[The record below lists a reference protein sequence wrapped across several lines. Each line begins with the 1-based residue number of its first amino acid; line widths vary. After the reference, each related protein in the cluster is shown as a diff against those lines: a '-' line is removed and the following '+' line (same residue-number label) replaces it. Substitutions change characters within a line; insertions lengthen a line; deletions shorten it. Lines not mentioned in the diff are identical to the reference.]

1 MKFYLSLVLV
11 LASTAA
17 FQFCAFAQQD
27 DLPQTISI
35 DSLQTEIATDTLLSP
50 ITDTL
55 ASRQKKSD
63 IDTVVYASGTDSL
76 FFFVKEKKMS
86 IYGEGKINYRQSE
99 IKSANIFL
107 DFNKFEIEAIG
118 VPSDTSE
125 AELVGTPV
133 LTEAGE
139 VYEGKRMKYNFKTG
153 QGSLSAADTELEGA
167 FYHGARIK
175 KVTQDT
181 YFIEDGVYTTC
192 DAEEPH
198 FYFSSPKMKMTQGE
212 ELAAEWIWLNFGG
225 VPFPIPLPFIVVPLQ
240 SGRRSGIIPPVFGSD
255 ARYGTYLSRFGYF
268 WAISDYMD
276 INATMDYYTRGSFGL
291 GSRFRYAN
299 RYNYNGFAEGS
310 YRDFSEGEPTDPNYN
325 KQIDWRIKFFHAQT
339 FTPTLR
345 LDANLE
351 FASQD
356 FLQNGT
362 GNLNDLLRNEIISNA
377 TLSKTWDESGNSAS
391 INYNR
396 RQVLETNDIF
406 EVLPSALFKLAQSY
420 PFRSSSS
427 EADRQWY
434 ELLGYSYTGQF
445 QNQRNKTGGVLDE
458 RLGLQHSITSDMS
471 PKIGYFSI
479 SPRIRFD
486 SKWYNEQS
494 EQFVVASSTGQ
505 DSVVT
510 NEVKKL
516 SAVNTF
522 DLGVNA
528 STKFYGMFNIN
539 SLGINAIRHTVTP
552 NISYNYRPDFS
563 EPGWGYYGQ
572 YTKLDGSTVRYDRY
586 QKEVYGGGGSG
597 EQQNINFSIGNNF
610 EMKTIMDPT
619 DTTSKENKIQ
629 LLNLTIGSGYNFA
642 ADSLNFADIN
652 LNYRTQVG
660 ELFDLSGGSRFTPYD
675 YSGTTSK
682 INRYLADA
690 GKGLLRLTGLNFS
703 VSSSISG
710 EKFASSDDQNKEGED
725 EFGLIDE
732 ESKNV
737 YQGIYNNNDPDFTI
751 PWSISLSYNYNLDR
765 PTPDRSTIYSN
776 ISGSFSFSLTPL
788 WKFDLTGSY
797 DFQSKEFAAPQV
809 RISRD
814 LHCWLMNFVWNPI
827 GTYTGFRFE
836 IRVKAPQLQDL
847 KMTKQDQFFN
857 TR

>member
-1 MKFYLSLVLV
+1 MFCLVSLSV
-11 LASTAA
+11 LA
-17 FQFCAFAQQD
+17 QQND
-27 DLPQTISI
+27 TLKTDLP
-35 DSLQTEIATDTLLSP
+35 DTLFATLPDSV
-50 ITDTL
+50 IT
-55 ASRQKKSD
+55 QEPKKKSD
-63 IDTVVYASGTDSL
+63 LDTVVYASGSDSL

-86 IYGEGKINYRQSE
+86 IYGEGKINYRKSE

-107 DFNKFEIEAIG
+107 DFTKFEIEAIG
-118 VPSDTSE
+118 VPKDSATG
-125 AELVGTPV
+125 ELIGTPV
-133 LTEAGE
+133 LSEAGE

-153 QGSLSAADTELEGA
+153 QGSLSTANTELEGA
-167 FYHGARIK
+167 FYHGAKIK
-175 KVTQDT
+175 KVTKET

-198 FYFSSPKMKMTQGE
+198 FHFSSPKMKMVQGE
-212 ELAAEWIWLNFGG
+212 ELTAELIWLNFGG
-225 VPFPIPLPFIVVPLQ
+225 VPCPIPLPFIVVPLQ
-240 SGRRSGIIPPVFGSD
+240 SGRRSGLIPPVFGSD
-255 ARYGTYLSRFGYF
+255 ADLGTYISRFGYF

-299 RYNYNGFAEGS
+299 RYNYNGFVEGS
-310 YRDFSEGEPTDPNYN
+310 YRDFSQGETTDPGYS
-325 KQIDWRIKFFHAQT
+325 KQVDWRMKVFHAQS

-351 FASQD
+351 FASKD

-396 RQVLETNDIF
+396 RQVLETNEIF

-420 PFRSSSS
+420 PFRTSLS
-427 EADRQWY
+427 ETDRAWY
-434 ELLGYSYTGQF
+434 ELFGYSYNGQF
-445 QNQRNKTGGVLDE
+445 QNKRNKTGGVLDE

-471 PKIGYFSI
+471 PKIGYFSVA
-479 SPRIRFD
+479 PRFRLD
-486 SKWYNEQS
+486 SKWYNKQR
-494 EQFVVASSTGQ
+494 EQFVVASSTGA
-505 DSVVT
+505 DSIVT
-510 NEVKKL
+510 KDIKEL

-522 DLGVNA
+522 DVGLNA
-528 STKFYGMFNIN
+528 STKFYGMFDIN
-539 SLGINAIRHTVTP
+539 SAGINSIRHTVSP
-552 NISYNYRPDFS
+552 SISYNFRPDFS
-563 EPGWGYYGQ
+563 EPGWGYYGE
-572 YTKLDGSTVRYDRY
+572 YTKSDGTIVKYDKY
-586 QKEVYGGGGSG
+586 QKEVYGGADAG
-597 EQQNINFSIGNNF
+597 EQQNINFSLGNNF
-610 EMKTIMDPT
+610 ELKTLVDPT

-629 LLNLTIGSGYNFA
+629 LLNLTLGTGYNFA

-652 LNYRTQVG
+652 LTYRTQVG
-660 ELFDLSGGSRFTPYD
+660 EFFDLSGASRFTPYD
-675 YSGTTSK
+675 YSGTTSR
-682 INRYLADA
+682 INKYLVDE

-710 EKFASSDDQNKEGED
+710 DKFASSETESNKSED
-725 EFGLIDE
+725 EFGLVDQ

-737 YQGIYNNNDPDFTI
+737 YQGIYNQQDPDFTI
-751 PWSISLSYNYNLDR
+751 PWSISLNYNYNLDR
-765 PTPDRSTIYSN
+765 TNPGDPKTFSN
-776 ISGSFSFSLTPL
+776 LSGSFSFSITPS

-797 DFQSKEFAAPQV
+797 DIESKEFAAPQV

-827 GTYTGFRFE
+827 GTFTGFRFE
-836 IRVKAPQLQDL
+836 LRIKASQLQDL
-847 KMTKQDQFFN
+847 KLTKQNQFYN

>member
-1 MKFYLSLVLV
+1 MYDIGRYVHHYV
-11 LASTAA
+11 ICIRAI
-17 FQFCAFAQQD
+17 AQQD
-27 DLPQTISI
+27 DLLQKINV
-35 DSLQTEIATDTLLSP
+35 DSLQTGIEDTLLTSA
-50 ITDTL
+50 TDSL
-55 ASRQKKSD
+55 KLQSQKKSD
-63 IDTVVYASGTDSL
+63 LDTVVYASGSDSL

-86 IYGEGKINYRQSE
+86 IYGEAKINYRQSE

-107 DFNKFEIEAIG
+107 DFKKYEIEAVG
-118 VPSDTSE
+118 VPSDTS
-125 AELVGTPV
+125 ASNLTGTPV

-139 VYEGKRMKYNFKTG
+139 VYEGKQMRYNFKTG

-167 FYHGARIK
+167 FYHGAKIK
-175 KVTQDT
+175 KVTKDT
-181 YFIEDGVYTTC
+181 YFIQDGVYTTC
-192 DAEEPH
+192 DIKEPH
-198 FYFSSPKMKMTQGE
+198 YCFTSPKMKMIQGE

-225 VPFPIPLPFIVVPLQ
+225 VPVPIPLPFIIVPLQ
-240 SGRRSGIIPPVFGSD
+240 SGRRSGLIPPVFGSD
-255 ARYGTYLSRFGYF
+255 ARYGTYISRFGYF

-276 INATMDYYTRGSFGL
+276 INATMDYYTRGSIGV

-310 YRDFSEGEPTDPNYN
+310 YRDFTQGEPTDPNYN
-325 KQIDWRIKFFHAQT
+325 KQVDWRIKFFHAQN

-351 FASQD
+351 FASKD

-362 GNLNDLLRNEIISNA
+362 GDLNDLLRNEIISNA

-406 EVLPSALFKLAQSY
+406 EVLPSALFRLAQSY

-427 EADRQWY
+427 EIDREWY
-434 ELLGYSYTGQF
+434 ELLGYSYSGQF
-445 QNQRNKTGGVLDE
+445 QNQRNKTSGNLEE
-458 RLGLQHSITSDMS
+458 RLGLQHSVTSDLS
-471 PKIGYFSI
+471 PKIGYFSV

-486 SKWYNEQS
+486 SKWYNEQI
-494 EQFVVASSTGQ
+494 EQHSIASSAGK
-505 DSVVT
+505 DSIIT

-522 DLGVNA
+522 DVGINA

-539 SLGINAIRHTVTP
+539 SVGINVIRHTVTP

-563 EPGWGYYGQ
+563 ESGWGYYGQ
-572 YTKLDGSTVRYDRY
+572 YTKLDGTTMKYDRY
-586 QKEVYGGGGSG
+586 QKEVYGGSGLG

-610 EMKTIMDPT
+610 EMKTIVDPT

-642 ADSLNFADIN
+642 ADSLNFADVS
-652 LNYRTQVG
+652 LTYRTQVG
-660 ELFDLSGGSRFTPYD
+660 EFFDLSGASRFTPYD
-675 YSGTTSK
+675 YSGNISR
-682 INRYLADA
+682 INRYLVDA
-690 GKGLLRLTGLNFS
+690 GKGILRLTGLNFS

-710 EKFASSDDQNKEGED
+710 EKFASSDNQNKTTDD
-725 EFGLIDE
+725 EFGLVDE
-732 ESKNV
+732 ESKSV
-737 YQGIYNNNDPDFTI
+737 YQGIYNNADPDFTI
-751 PWSISLSYNYNLDR
+751 PWSISLSYNYNLSR
-765 PTPDRSTIYSN
+765 PTPENSTIQSN
-776 ISGSFSFSLTPL
+776 LSGSFSFSLTPL

-797 DFQSKEFAAPQV
+797 DFQSKEFAAPQI

-847 KMTKQDQFFN
+847 KLTKQDQFYN

>member
-1 MKFYLSLVLV
+1 MKIILF
-11 LASTAA
+11 AA
-17 FQFCAFAQQD
+17 LIGFFSIGAIAQQD
-27 DLPQTISI
+27 DLPQFLNI
-35 DSLQTEIATDTLLSP
+35 DSIRTELLPDSLLTSIKDTIES
-50 ITDTL
+50 
-55 ASRQKKSD
+55 QKKSD
-63 IDTVVYASGTDSL
+63 IDTVVYASGSDSL

-86 IYGEGKINYRQSE
+86 IYGEGKINYRKSE

-107 DFNKFEIEAIG
+107 DFTKFEIEAVG
-118 VPSDTSE
+118 VPSDSAVDE
-125 AELVGTPV
+125 FIGTPV
-133 LTEAGE
+133 LSEDGE

-153 QGSLSAADTELEGA
+153 QGSLAAADTELEGA
-167 FYHGARIK
+167 FYHGAKIK
-175 KVTQDT
+175 KVTKDT

-192 DAEEPH
+192 DEKEPH
-198 FYFSSPKMKMTQGE
+198 FCFTSPKMKMIQGE
-212 ELAAEWIWLNFGG
+212 ELAAEWIWLTFGG
-225 VPFPIPLPFIVVPLQ
+225 VPAPIPLPFIIVPLQ
-240 SGRRSGIIPPVFGSD
+240 SGRRSGLIPPVFGSD
-255 ARYGTYLSRFGYF
+255 ARYGTYLNRFGYF

-291 GSRFRYAN
+291 NSRFRYAN
-299 RYNYNGFAEGS
+299 RYNYNGFVEGS
-310 YRDFSEGEPTDPNYN
+310 YRDFSEGETTDPNYN
-325 KQIDWRIKFFHAQT
+325 EKIDWRIKLFHAQT

-406 EVLPSALFKLAQSY
+406 EVLPSALFKLAQTY

-427 EADRQWY
+427 EADRAWY
-434 ELLGYSYTGQF
+434 ELLGYSYSGQF
-445 QNQRNKTGGVLDE
+445 QNQRNKTEGVLDE

-486 SKWYNEQS
+486 SKWYNEQI
-494 EQFVVASSTGQ
+494 EQYSIASSTGK
-505 DSVVT
+505 DSIVT
-510 NEVKKL
+510 NEIKEL

-522 DLGVNA
+522 DAGLNA

-552 NISYNYRPDFS
+552 SISYNYRPDFS
-563 EPGWGYYGQ
+563 EPGWGYYGE
-572 YTKLDGSTVRYDRY
+572 YAKLDGTIVKYDKY
-586 QKEVYGGGGSG
+586 QKEVYSGSGSG
-597 EQQNINFSIGNNF
+597 EQQNINFSMGNNF
-610 EMKTIMDPT
+610 ELKTTVDPT

-629 LLNLTIGSGYNFA
+629 LLNVTVGTGYNIA

-652 LNYRTQVG
+652 LTYRTQVG
-660 ELFDLSGGSRFTPYD
+660 EFFDLSGASRFTPYD
-675 YSGTTSK
+675 YSSTATK
-682 INRYLADA
+682 INSYLVDA

-703 VSSSISG
+703 VSTSLSG
-710 EKFASSDDQNKEGED
+710 EKFASTEKETGQEED
-725 EFGLIDE
+725 EFGLVDQ
-732 ESKNV
+732 ESKSV
-737 YQGIYNNNDPDFTI
+737 YQGIYDNKDPDFTI
-751 PWSISLSYNYNLDR
+751 PWSIALTYNYNLDR
-765 PTPDRSTIYSN
+765 TNPGNSKTFSN
-776 ISGSFSFSLTPL
+776 LSGSLSFSLTPA
-788 WKFDLTGSY
+788 WKLDLTGSY

-809 RISRD
+809 TISRD
-814 LHCWLMNFVWNPI
+814 LHCWFMNFIWNPI

-836 IRVKAPQLQDL
+836 IRIKAPQLQDL
-847 KMTKQDQFFN
+847 KLTKQDQFFN

>member
-1 MKFYLSLVLV
+1 MKILLSLVLALV
-11 LASTAA
+11 FASA
-17 FQFCAFAQQD
+17 FQFGAFAQQND
-27 DLPQTISI
+27 TIKTNLP
-35 DSLQTEIATDTLLSP
+35 DSLTASTSDSL
-50 ITDTL
+50 ITDQ
-55 ASRQKKSD
+55 SKKKSD
-63 IDTVVYASGTDSL
+63 IDTVVYASGSDSL

-86 IYGEGKINYRQSE
+86 IYGEGKINYRKSE

-107 DFNKFEIEAIG
+107 DFTKFEIEAMG
-118 VPSDTSE
+118 VPSDSAAT
-125 AELVGTPV
+125 ELVGTPV
-133 LTEAGE
+133 LSEAGE
-139 VYEGKRMKYNFKTG
+139 VYQGKRMKYNFKTG

-167 FYHGARIK
+167 FYYGAKIK
-175 KVTQDT
+175 KVTKDT
-181 YFIEDGVYTTC
+181 YFIQDGTYTTC
-192 DAEEPH
+192 DAKEPH
-198 FYFSSPKMKMTQGE
+198 YYFSSPKMKMIQGE

-225 VPFPIPLPFIVVPLQ
+225 VPAPIPLPFIVVPLQ
-240 SGRRSGIIPPVFGSD
+240 SGRRSGLIPPVFGSD

-310 YRDFSEGEPTDPNYN
+310 YRNFTQGEPTDPGYS
-325 KQIDWRIKFFHAQT
+325 KQIDWRIKVFHAQS

-396 RQVLETNDIF
+396 RQVLETNDIY
-406 EVLPSALFKLAQSY
+406 EVLPGALFKLAQSY
-420 PFRSSSS
+420 PFRSNSGDV
-427 EADRQWY
+427 DRAWY
-434 ELLGYSYTGQF
+434 ELFGYSYTGQF
-445 QNQRNKTGGVLDE
+445 QNQRNKTGGALDE
-458 RLGLQHSITSDMS
+458 RLGLQHSVTSDLS
-471 PKIGYFSI
+471 PKIGYFTI
-479 SPRIRFD
+479 SPRFRFD
-486 SKWYNEQS
+486 SRWYNEQI
-494 EQFVVASSTGQ
+494 EQFSVASSTGS
-505 DSVVT
+505 DSIVT

-522 DLGVNA
+522 DLGINA

-539 SLGINAIRHTVTP
+539 SLGINVIRHTVTP
-552 NISYNYRPDFS
+552 SISYNYRPDFS
-563 EPGWGYYGQ
+563 AAGWGYYGQ

-586 QKEVYGGGGSG
+586 QREVYGGAGAG
-597 EQQNINFSIGNNF
+597 EQQNINFSVGNNF
-610 EMKTIMDPT
+610 EMKTTVDPT

-642 ADSLNFADIN
+642 ADSLNFADIS
-652 LNYRTQVG
+652 LTYRTQVG
-660 ELFDLSGGSRFTPYD
+660 DFFDLSGGSRFTPYD
-675 YSGTTSK
+675 YSGKISK
-682 INRYLADA
+682 VNSYLVDA

-703 VSSSISG
+703 VSTSISG
-710 EKFASSDDQNKEGED
+710 EKFASTDKEYKTNED

-732 ESKNV
+732 QSKSV
-737 YQGIYNNNDPDFTI
+737 YSGIYNQQDPDFTI
-751 PWSISLSYNYNLDR
+751 PWSISLTYNYNLSR
-765 PTPDRSTIYSN
+765 PTPEQSTTFSN
-776 ISGSFSFSLTPL
+776 LSGSMSFSLTPA
-788 WKFDLTGSY
+788 WKFDVTGSY
-797 DFQSKEFAAPQV
+797 DFVSKEFAAPQI

-814 LHCWLMNFVWNPI
+814 LHCWFMNFVWNPI

-847 KMTKQDQFFN
+847 KLTKQDQFFN